1 MSTNIKTI
9 TYNNERDD
17 FMNINDFEETIKSVK
32 KVQTKQRYNHT
43 IGVAYT
49 AASLAMKYE
58 TSVDQAFLAGIL
70 HDCAKCIS
78 DQKLIEKCEQNNIFI
93 SDFERKCPYLLH
105 SKLGSYYASSKY
117 EIKNQDILNAIT
129 YHTTGRP
136 NMSMLEKIIFVA
148 DFIEPNRFKASNL
161 DEIRK
166 ISFENIDMTV
176 FIILKNTI
184 DYLTKN
190 DSPIDS
196 TSIETY
202 EYYKQL
208 INKDL

>member
-1 MSTNIKTI
+1 MKEMIL
-9 TYNNERDD
+9 
-17 FMNINDFEETIKSVK
+17 MNINDFEGIMKSVK
-32 KVQTKQRYNHT
+32 KAQTKQRYEHT

-58 TSVDQAFLAGIL
+58 ISIEQAFTAGIL

-78 DQKLIEKCEQNNIFI
+78 DQKLLEKCDKNNIVI
-93 SDFERKCPYLLH
+93 SDFERKNPYLLH
-105 SKLGSYYASSKY
+105 SKLGAFYASSKY
-117 EIKNQDILNAIT
+117 EIKDQDILNAII
-129 YHTTGRP
+129 YHTTGKP

-148 DFIEPNRFKASNL
+148 DYIEPNRFKAFNL
-161 DEIRK
+161 DKIRK

-176 FIILKNTI
+176 FVILKDTI

-190 DSPIDS
+190 NSPIDS

-202 EYYKQL
+202 NYYKEL

>member
-1 MSTNIKTI
+1 MMKEMIL
-9 TYNNERDD
+9 
-17 FMNINDFEETIKSVK
+17 MNINDFEGIIRSVK
-32 KVQTKQRYNHT
+32 KAQTKQRYEHT

-58 TSVDQAFLAGIL
+58 ISIEQAFLSGIL

-78 DQKLIEKCEQNNIFI
+78 NQKLLEKCEKNNIII
-93 SDFERKCPYLLH
+93 SDFERENSYLLH
-105 SKLGSYYASSKY
+105 SKLGAFYANSKY
-117 EIKNQDILNAIT
+117 GINNQDILNAII
-129 YHTTGRP
+129 YHTTGKP

-148 DFIEPNRFKASNL
+148 DYIEPNRFKAYNL
-161 DEIRK
+161 DKIRK

-176 FIILKNTI
+176 FIILKDTI

-190 DSPIDS
+190 NLPIDR

-202 EYYKQL
+202 DFYKKL
-208 INKDL
+208 INEDL

>member
-1 MSTNIKTI
+1 
-9 TYNNERDD
+9 
-17 FMNINDFEETIKSVK
+17 MNINNFEETIKSVK
-32 KVQTKQRYNHT
+32 KVQTKQRYHHT

-58 TSVDQAFLAGIL
+58 INVDQAFLAGIL
-70 HDCAKCIS
+70 HDYAKCIS
-78 DQKLIEKCEQNNIFI
+78 DQKLIEKCEQHRIYI

-105 SKLGSYYASSKY
+105 SKLGSFYASSKY
-117 EIKNQDILNAIT
+117 EIKDQDILNAIT

-161 DEIRK
+161 AEIRK
-166 ISFENIDMTV
+166 ISFENIDMAIS
-176 FIILKNTI
+176 IILRDTI

-190 DSPIDS
+190 NSPIDS

-202 EYYKQL
+202 NCYKGL
-208 INKDL
+208 INEN